1 MCKDKNIFRKRMLA
15 HGKYEL
21 YLGRRWGTGRLG
33 EALMSQL
40 GVINISGI
48 PSFGGR
54 GSDT

>member
-21 YLGRRWGTGRLG
+21 YLGRRWGTSRLG

-40 GVINISGI
+40 GVTNISGI
-48 PSFGGR
+48 PCFGGR